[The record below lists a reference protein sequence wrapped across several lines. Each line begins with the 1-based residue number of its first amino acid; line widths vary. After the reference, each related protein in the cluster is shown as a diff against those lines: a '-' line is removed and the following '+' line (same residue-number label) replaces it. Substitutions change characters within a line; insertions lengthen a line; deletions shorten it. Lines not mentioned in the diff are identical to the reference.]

1 MRREYLTSK
10 LPRVALSVALIF
22 ATGIAATSCTTTDTI
37 NTKEDNLAAAG
48 FILRPANTAKRKSM
62 LASLPPNKFFKSVH
76 GDDVKYVYADPIVCK
91 CLYVGTQQAYGQYQQ
106 AAQQEKIANRRM
118 LAAELYSDDDWD
130 WNAWGPWGPGYGGFG
145 PGLGW

>member
-1 MRREYLTSK
+1 MRREFSK
-10 LPRVALSVALIF
+10 SFMPRLALSCALIF
-22 ATGIAATSCTTTDTI
+22 ATGLAATSCTTASSIDS
-37 NTKEDNLAAAG
+37 KEDSLAAAG
-48 FILRPANTAKRKSM
+48 FTLRPANTAKRKSM

-76 GDDVKYVYADPIVCK
+76 GDNVTYFYSDPVVCK
-91 CLYVGTQQAYGQYQQ
+91 CLYVGSQQAYGQYQQ
-106 AAQQEKIANRRM
+106 AAQQQRIASRRM